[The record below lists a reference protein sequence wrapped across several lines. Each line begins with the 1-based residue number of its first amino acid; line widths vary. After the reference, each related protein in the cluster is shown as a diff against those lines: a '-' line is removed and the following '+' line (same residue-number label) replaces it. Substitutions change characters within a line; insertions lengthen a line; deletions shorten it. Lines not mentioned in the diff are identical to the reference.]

1 GLSNVGF
8 EADAVTYSAHAKLAA
23 KFNGVQLAP
32 VENLFPD
39 LRVVKT
45 AEEIE
50 KIRTSCKLADACF
63 DHVKRMIQPGAS
75 EYDIGLDIEF
85 FFRRN
90 GAQIAFEPVVVSGER
105 SARPHGRA
113 SEKKLAR
120 GDFLT
125 LDFGAKLDGYNSDI
139 T

>member
-1 GLSNVGF
+1 KLVEQF
-8 EADAVTYSAHAKLAA
+8 DAI
-23 KFNGVQLAP
+23 QLAP
-32 VENLFPD
+32 VEDIFPE
-39 LRVVKT
+39 LGVVKG
-45 AEEIE
+45 ADEIE
-50 KIRTSCKLADACF
+50 KIRASCKLADACF
-63 DHVKRMIQPGAS
+63 DHVKRMIQPGVS